1 MMDDNGIQVFPADYN
16 FSYHLILQRG
26 TAHYAYYYFKVDK
39 LDQRVIFYDDVERS
53 GISIKT
59 QITRTFM
66 RNLVKAIDWHPV
78 GNSIIVEIYNV
89 QKETSKLTRL
99 ACDI

>member
-1 MMDDNGIQVFPADYN
+1 MNNDGMNVFPADYN
-16 FSYHLILQRG
+16 SSYHLILQRG

-39 LDQRVIFYDDVERS
+39 LDQRVIFYDDVDRS

-59 QITRTFM
+59 QITRNFM
-66 RNLVKAIDWHPV
+66 RSLIKAIDWHPV

-89 QKETSKLTRL
+89 HRENSKGTRL

>member
-1 MMDDNGIQVFPADYN
+1 MTDDGMAVFPADYN
-16 FSYHLILQRG
+16 SSYHLILQRG
-26 TAHYAYYYFKVDK
+26 TEHYAYYYFKVDK

-78 GNSIIVEIYNV
+78 GNSIIIEIYTV
-89 QKETSKLTRL
+89 HRDETKATRL